1 VCIAEGFPA
10 LPFFVDEDLT
20 RSDGV
25 IRCRQVTTAELIQI
39 GWRAARALKIL
50 IEGIPLIP

>member
-10 LPFFVDEDLT
+10 LPFFVNEDLT

-25 IRCRQVTTAELIQI
+25 IQCRQLTTAEAIQY
-39 GWRAARALKIL
+39 GWRAVRAIRLL
-50 IEGIPLIP
+50 VELLFEF